1 MSWQMKA
8 SREWSTRPADQRFT
22 SLTSL
27 HAYCQALRE
36 QSRAAAVSSR
46 AIQCAP
52 APAVD
57 GKEDPRAL
65 VAIGPNGG
73 AVDVTHW
80 SFGQLAQRAGAPAG
94 YLRELPAAMAADCIN
109 YGLQTRDVADVG
121 VLLHKPHGAAL
132 PVLRAATG
140 PNYGRVWNATITRA
154 LVDRFGDGVTGDFRV
169 PGEFG
174 KAVDV
179 TKENT
184 TLYASDR
191 DMFVFLADETH
202 RITVPN
208 RRDGKAGDMARG
220 FFVWNSETGAQ
231 TLGIA
236 TFLFDYV
243 CMNRIVWGGTQYKE
257 IRIRHTSGAPDRW
270 LEDVAPAIQSYA
282 EGSAGS
288 VVRAIE
294 DARAKRIG
302 DDAAVT
308 EFLARRFTRSQ
319 VSAIKAAH
327 MADEQRPIETL
338 WDAATGATAYA
349 RSIVHQDS
357 RVEIEREAGKI
368 LDMAA

>member
-1 MSWQMKA
+1 MQGWMMKA
-8 SREWSTRPADQRFT
+8 NREWSTRPQDERFT
-22 SLTSL
+22 SLPEL
-27 HAYCQALRE
+27 HAHCETMRE
-36 QSRAAAVSSR
+36 QSRAKAVSSR

-52 APAVD
+52 YDND
-57 GKEDPRAL
+57 GRAL
-65 VAIGPNGG
+65 VCTGPNGG
-73 AVDVTHW
+73 AVALTHW

-94 YLRELPAAMAADCIN
+94 YLRTLPAAMAADCIN
-109 YGLQTRDVADVG
+109 YGMTSRDVEDLG
-121 VLLHKPHGAAL
+121 VLLYKPGAGL

-140 PNYGRVWNATITRA
+140 PNYGRIWNATITRA
-154 LVDRFGDGVTGDFRV
+154 LLDRFGNGLTGDFRI

-174 KAVDV
+174 KAVEI

-191 DMFVFLADETH
+191 DMFVFLADEQH
-202 RITVPN
+202 RISVPN

-220 FFVWNSETGAQ
+220 FFVWNSEVGSQ

-243 CMNRIVWGGTQYKE
+243 CCNRIVWGGTQYKE
-257 IRIRHTSGAPDRW
+257 VRIRHTAGAPDRW
-270 LEDVAPAIQSYA
+270 LEDVAPAIDAYA
-282 EGSAGS
+282 HGSAQS

-302 DDAAVT
+302 DDDAVT

-327 MADEQRPIETL
+327 IADEQRPIETL

-349 RSIVHQDS
+349 RSITHQDA

-368 LDMAA
+368 LDLAA